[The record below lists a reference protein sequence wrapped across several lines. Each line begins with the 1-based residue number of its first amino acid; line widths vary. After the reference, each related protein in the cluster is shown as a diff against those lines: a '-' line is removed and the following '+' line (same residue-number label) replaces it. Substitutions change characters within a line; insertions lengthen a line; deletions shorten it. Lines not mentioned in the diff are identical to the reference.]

1 MTDLFQVMAIILF
14 LFILGGRGGIV
25 NLGCILKFV
34 TGAKTEPLLGSKLY
48 PSLLSKETYAK
59 TQLLFTCST
68 KETLEKG
75 VKYLQN

>member
-1 MTDLFQVMAIILF
+1 MAIILF

-34 TGAKTEPLLGSKLY
+34 TGAKKEPLLGSKLH

-59 TQLLFTCST
+59 TQLLFTSST
-68 KETLEKG
+68 KEALEKG